1 MKGFDPEIGE
11 GSRSAIIDIVH
22 TKNKSVVQEG
32 ERRASPFL
40 AGFLPPRRER
50 RADLPAVIDETVSRR
65 GHILCQR
72 EKRKDRERKRN
83 RGVLPDK
90 SNYPKGNNRRLSDNN
105 RSKQTHKYDSGEFDP
120 GSG

>member
-40 AGFLPPRRER
+40 AGDVCPLAEEGRF
-50 RADLPAVIDETVSRR
+50 T
-65 GHILCQR
+65 GC
-72 EKRKDRERKRN
+72 
-83 RGVLPDK
+83 
-90 SNYPKGNNRRLSDNN
+90 Y
-105 RSKQTHKYDSGEFDP
+105 
-120 GSG
+120 